1 MSIPECAKQA
11 RRTPARAAGR
21 VDGDGRAYASHAHCG
36 SRMPRHRILPMLVV
50 LATLAPL
57 VAADETHTG
66 TLRQGE
72 SDTFVVDTR
81 GDLCTQVI
89 TTHTVTLTHEP
100 TTDELI
106 LVVTGQGAVRTE
118 DGFAQTTFTTP
129 TGCAFFTVH
138 VVGAHVQDEAHYTLN
153 IQSSA
158 GGGGEPI

>member
-1 MSIPECAKQA
+1 MT
-11 RRTPARAAGR
+11 R
-21 VDGDGRAYASHAHCG
+21 Y
-36 SRMPRHRILPMLVV
+36 RIVPLLVV

-66 TLRQGE
+66 TIRQGE
-72 SDTFVVDTR
+72 TQTFVVDTR
-81 GDLCTQVI
+81 GDFCTQVI

-100 TTDELI
+100 TTDELV

-118 DGFAQTTFTTP
+118 EGFAQTTFTTP

-138 VVGAHVQDEAHYTLN
+138 VVGANVQDEAQFVLN
-153 IQSSA
+153 IDSSA

>member
-1 MSIPECAKQA
+1 MTHA
-11 RRTPARAAGR
+11 RIAP
-21 VDGDGRAYASHAHCG
+21 
-36 SRMPRHRILPMLVV
+36 LLVV
-50 LATLAPL
+50 LTVLAPL
-57 VAADETHTG
+57 VAADATYTG

-72 SDTFVVDTR
+72 THTFVEDTR
-81 GDLCTQVI
+81 GDFCTQVI

-118 DGFAQTTFTTP
+118 DGFAQTSFTTP

-138 VVGAHVQDEAHYTLN
+138 VVGANVQDEAHYTLN
-153 IQSSA
+153 IESSA